1 MRQGQGRV
9 AELARSCDPGSEI
22 VENFGRK
29 WEGARERDRERKK
42 KERNRARERVSL
54 SFSFLSLTLALLLSF
69 SQERERER
77 EIFLFSSHRYSFS
90 LADFWSL
97 LLLMPIIKI
106 FYYIWLTEL
115 GRETKNS
122 QKDCSCQSSAQDSLF
137 TAFVARVTKILIY
150 AFGKNDS
157 GSTQD
162 RRKSAKFCC
171 PGGDKWRWSFLMM
184 IKIRRGMG
192 IVDMAWLWVWYIC
205 RYQFCHPSFQSPTLL
220 ECNGPRTE
228 RRSISLLS
236 SDKRKKW
243 PHNCWCNR

>member
-122 QKDCSCQSSAQDSLF
+122 QKDCSCESSAQDSLF

-150 AFGKNDS
+150 AFGENDS
-157 GSTQD
+157 VNSGSEKV
-162 RRKSAKFCC
+162 RKFCC
-171 PGGDKWRWSFLMM
+171 PGQGRYNKFARLHFCYLCARQLQLCLEFHLLVLSYGLMGRDFVKTGVRPVSRTDNSF
-184 IKIRRGMG
+184 RGS
-192 IVDMAWLWVWYIC
+192 VD
-205 RYQFCHPSFQSPTLL
+205 S
-220 ECNGPRTE
+220 
-228 RRSISLLS
+228 
-236 SDKRKKW
+236 
-243 PHNCWCNR
+243 